1 MNKSALIVLA
11 ILGSGLVAGVFFAF
25 STFIMAALAR
35 LPTAQGIVAMQS
47 INITVITPVFMVV
60 LFGTAILAGYLAYFS
75 FNDVGIPG
83 NFWILMGSLAYM
95 CSILI
100 TLILNVPLKDALAA
114 LDPAGH
120 DAARFWNNFIE
131 KWTNYN
137 HLRSCATLAAC
148 ACFSWSLLL
157 VD

>member
-60 LFGTAILAGYLAYFS
+60 LFGIAILAGYLAYFS
-75 FNDVGIPG
+75 FNDAGILG
-83 NFWILMGSLAYM
+83 NFWILMGSLAY
-95 CSILI
+95 I
-100 TLILNVPLKDALAA
+100 
-114 LDPAGH
+114 
-120 DAARFWNNFIE
+120 
-131 KWTNYN
+131 
-137 HLRSCATLAAC
+137 
-148 ACFSWSLLL
+148 
-157 VD
+157 